1 MNYEIKLLNSIIDTS
16 EYVEA
21 VNSGVENV
29 FIEYRDVWNFIVS
42 HYDEHSKVPSKD
54 TVKSHF
60 SDFEFFNTPEP
71 LAYYVDEAKKESL
84 SYQTRQIVAKAHSLI
99 AEAGPKDALSY
110 LMEQTSKL
118 YKYSSSLKDTD
129 LVSEWR
135 DRYDDLKERS
145 LNPDKQY
152 VGIPSGIDVIDKTF
166 GGWQEG
172 DFIVLLGWTGVGKS
186 FIARLFAVNAWKAG
200 YRPMII
206 SLEMNKKQEG
216 QRLDTLLNNG
226 EGHFTNTD
234 LIKANP
240 DIVDTYESW
249 AEATFSGKQPI
260 YLITSE
266 GLETADQNMVQAKI
280 DQYQPDMVI
289 LDYHGL
295 FDDATG
301 ARNETEKAKNL
312 SKAFKRIAVKNNVPI
327 IDVAAVTMADGHGD
341 RPPELEE
348 VAWSKQLAYD
358 ADLVLAIHREFNSDQ
373 FQVVSRKV
381 RRATHFGFYLRW
393 NLETG
398 DWKEEWDVG

>member
-1 MNYEIKLLNSIIDTS
+1 LNYELRLLNAIIDTN
-16 EYVEA
+16 EFVTA
-21 VNSGVENV
+21 VNEGVENV
-29 FIEYRDVWNFIVS
+29 FVEYRDVWNFIVN
-42 HYDEHSKVPSKD
+42 HHDEHKKVPSKD
-54 TVKSHF
+54 TVKSHY
-60 SDFEFFNTPEP
+60 SDFEFFSTPEP
-71 LAYYVDEAKKESL
+71 IAYYIDEAKGESL
-84 SYQTRQIVAKAHSLI
+84 AYQTRQVIAKAHT
-99 AEAGPKDALSY
+99 ALSESGAKEALAL
-110 LMEQTSKL
+110 LMESTSKL
-118 YKYSSSLKDTD
+118 YKFSSSLKDTD
-129 LVSEWR
+129 LVGEWR
-135 DRYDDLKERS
+135 DRFEDLKERAA
-145 LNPDKQY
+145 NPDKNY
-152 VGIPSGIDVIDKTF
+152 IGIPSGIDVIDKTF

-172 DFIVLLGWTGVGKS
+172 DFVVLLGWTGVGKS

-200 YRPMII
+200 YRPLII

-249 AEATFSGKQPI
+249 AESTFAGKHAI
-260 YLITSE
+260 HLVTSE

-295 FDDATG
+295 FDDASG

-312 SKAFKRIAVKNNVPI
+312 SKAFKRIAVKNNVPV
-327 IDVAAVTMADGHGD
+327 IDVAAVTMSDGHGD

-373 FQVVSRKV
+373 FQIVSRKV

-398 DWKEEWDVG
+398 EWKEEWDVG

>member
-1 MNYEIKLLNSIIDTS
+1 LNYEIKLLNSIIES
-16 EYVEA
+16 GEYVDA

-29 FIEYRDVWNFIVS
+29 FIEYRDVWNFVVS

-99 AEAGPKDALSY
+99 GEVGPKDALSY

-135 DRYDDLKERS
+135 DRYEDLKERS
-145 LNPDKQY
+145 LNPDQQY
-152 VGIPSGIDVIDKTF
+152 IGIPSGIDVIDKTF
-166 GGWQEG
+166 GGWQAG
-172 DFIVLLGWTGVGKS
+172 DFVVLLGWTGVGKS

-249 AEATFSGKQPI
+249 GENMFEGKQPI

-301 ARNETEKAKNL
+301 ARTETEKAKNL

-327 IDVAAVTMADGHGD
+327 IDVAAVTMTDGHGD

-398 DWKEEWDVG
+398 DWREEWDVG

>member
-1 MNYEIKLLNSIIDTS
+1 LNYEIKLLNSIIDTS

-240 DIVDTYESW
+240 DIVDTYELW